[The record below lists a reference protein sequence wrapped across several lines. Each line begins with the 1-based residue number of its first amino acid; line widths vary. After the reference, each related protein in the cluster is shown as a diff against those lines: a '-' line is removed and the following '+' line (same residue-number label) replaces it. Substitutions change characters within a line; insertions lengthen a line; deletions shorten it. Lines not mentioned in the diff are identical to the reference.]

1 MEDFDPRTWTNIPT
15 WRANLEMRFTE
26 NLEDFAGL
34 ELDDLMDALINHAYK
49 AVESENPLATDL
61 AEAFFFEV
69 DWQNI
74 AYTILDMLDV
84 KQTIGANKGVVT
96 MEKFKVKKKHLT
108 GKIADFPKRVVQA
121 MVDEQVRQGNPADP
135 RVFARE
141 RAAGKDEGGFTWI
154 ESALGE
160 NYWADVI
167 RGEKFHLIPKREKPI
182 IAPEMAGGQNSDE
195 RVEPHAIIQHM
206 LAKGMDVWVCMS
218 DDSYEAARVKIGRYA
233 YRIARYDADNNYPV
247 RGRGVGWK
255 YAVPINTATMTEIT
269 EVPKYDNQ

>member
-1 MEDFDPRTWTNIPT
+1 
-15 WRANLEMRFTE
+15 
-26 NLEDFAGL
+26 
-34 ELDDLMDALINHAYK
+34 
-49 AVESENPLATDL
+49 
-61 AEAFFFEV
+61 
-69 DWQNI
+69 
-74 AYTILDMLDV
+74 
-84 KQTIGANKGVVT
+84 

-108 GKIADFPKRVVQA
+108 GKISYFPKRVVQA

-135 RVFARE
+135 SVFAIE
-141 RAAGKDEGGFTWI
+141 RTAGKDEGGFTWI
-154 ESALGE
+154 ESALGG
-160 NYWADVI
+160 NSWADVI
-167 RGEKFHLIPKREKPI
+167 RGEKFHLIPKKQRI
-182 IAPEMAGGQNSDE
+182 
-195 RVEPHAIIQHM
+195 EPLAIIQHM